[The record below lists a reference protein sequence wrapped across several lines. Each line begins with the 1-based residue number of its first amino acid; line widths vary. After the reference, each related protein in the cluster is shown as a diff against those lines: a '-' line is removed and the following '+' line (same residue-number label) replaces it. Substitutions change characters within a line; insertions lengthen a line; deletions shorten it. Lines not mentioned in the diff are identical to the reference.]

1 MPEFFVCPSFIL
13 KNILG
18 KKESGFIVILSLL
31 LSLYSVDEGMESAFL
46 GTRSGLMRV
55 IRYAGSE
62 KRVGK

>member
-1 MPEFFVCPSFIL
+1 MLFCVSLFYFEELFG
-13 KNILG
+13 KN
-18 KKESGFIVILSLL
+18 KESVFIVILFLL

>member
-1 MPEFFVCPSFIL
+1 M
-13 KNILG
+13 
-18 KKESGFIVILSLL
+18 FIVILSLL
-31 LSLYSVDEGMESAFL
+31 LSPYSVDEGMESAFL

>member
-1 MPEFFVCPSFIL
+1 MCPSFIL
-13 KNILG
+13 KNILE
-18 KKESGFIVILSLL
+18 KKESVFIAILSLL
-31 LSLYSVDEGMESAFL
+31 VSRYSVDEGMESAFL